1 MTTDFNWIRPNI
13 YSRSEDKNLDFNI
26 QFKPYRW
33 FTRYSFDRAVRL
45 TTKKIKYKFHTIFLL
60 LKGDLDSEL
69 ILKSFIQY
77 KLKFKVLIIKTSG
90 NKEDSEI
97 AMNLCKEVG
106 IIPVIIELNDIDYLK
121 IYYENIL
128 KQLNGYGIDYVPELI
143 ACKYAKDRCGVAIL
157 PNCQITYLN
166 NKILPIYSEWD
177 FYGDFFIGQEH
188 SLNYFSLKL
197 EMMDSILVHIN
208 DKPVEM
214 AKAELYGLKYKPK
227 LINKFPNNFINL
239 TEKLNSQFNRKA
251 NPSLVMEK
259 QD

>member
-121 IYYENIL
+121 IT
-128 KQLNGYGIDYVPELI
+128 K
-143 ACKYAKDRCGVAIL
+143 
-157 PNCQITYLN
+157 T
-166 NKILPIYSEWD
+166 NKKKHH
-177 FYGDFFIGQEH
+177 FFLFGEGFFTPL
-188 SLNYFSLKL
+188 SNFSGFLFPTT
-197 EMMDSILVHIN
+197 SIFSSSSFQRALV
-208 DKPVEM
+208 
-214 AKAELYGLKYKPK
+214 
-227 LINKFPNNFINL
+227 
-239 TEKLNSQFNRKA
+239 
-251 NPSLVMEK
+251 
-259 QD
+259 